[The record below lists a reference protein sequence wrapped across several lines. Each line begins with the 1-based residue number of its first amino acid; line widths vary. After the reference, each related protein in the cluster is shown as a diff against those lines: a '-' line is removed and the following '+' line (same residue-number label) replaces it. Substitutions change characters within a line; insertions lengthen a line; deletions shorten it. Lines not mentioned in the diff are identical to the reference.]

1 MRDHIVTEL
10 IENSQADRGIGL
22 SVVSCKKVANY
33 ILELECKLDVIL
45 NMLDDVGLVAG
56 DIRKVIL
63 GIDCE

>member
-10 IENSQADRGIGL
+10 IDNSQSDRWMNL

>member
-45 NMLDDVGLVAG
+45 NMLDDVGLVVMMMMY
-56 DIRKVIL
+56 RR
-63 GIDCE
+63 

>member
-45 NMLDDVGLVAG
+45 NMLDDVGWWRG
-56 DIRKVIL
+56 TYGR
-63 GIDCE
+63 